1 MPGTLFIVS
10 APSGAGK
17 TSLLARLVPEDVR
30 LRLSVSHTTRAPREG
45 ERDGVHYH
53 FTSVE
58 DFKKQAGEGMFL
70 ESAEVFGNFY
80 GTSEKAIR
88 EQLQA
93 GFDVILEIDWQGA
106 AQVRKRIPEAVSIFV
121 LPPSVETL
129 RDRLSNRGQD
139 SDEIIQ
145 RRMQQAKNEISHY
158 SEYDYLVVN
167 DDFELALQLLQ
178 AIFVANR
185 LKTDHVSAE
194 NTEIL
199 KALLA

>member
-17 TSLLARLVPEDVR
+17 TSLLTRLVPEDAR

-80 GTSEKAIR
+80 GTSERAIR

-129 RDRLSNRGQD
+129 RERLSNRGQD

-167 DDFELALQLLQ
+167 DDFELALQQLH
-178 AIFVANR
+178 AVFVANR
-185 LKTDHVSAE
+185 LKTTHVSAE

>member
-17 TSLLARLVPEDVR
+17 TSLLAKLVPEDAR
-30 LRLSVSHTTRAPREG
+30 LKLSVSHTTRAPREG
-45 ERDGVHYH
+45 EREGVHYH

-80 GTSEKAIR
+80 GTSENTIR
-88 EQLQA
+88 QQLQD

-121 LPPSVETL
+121 LPPSVAAL
-129 RDRLSNRGQD
+129 KDRLSNRGQD
-139 SDEIIQ
+139 SDEIIE
-145 RRMQQAKNEISHY
+145 RRMLQAKNEISHY

-167 DDFELALQLLQ
+167 DEFERALQELQ

-185 LKTDHVSAE
+185 LKTERVSKE